1 MICLRHILKAS
12 QVGAL
17 TGIRPVKLVHELR
30 DRGLDQ
36 AMIKEQLLGV
46 YKLHP
51 EKADLLLQTARIQLP
66 LLDNRE
72 NREVSLYIHIPFCS
86 SRCYYCS
93 FSFRFDKQSIG

>member
-1 MICLRHILKAS
+1 
-12 QVGAL
+12 
-17 TGIRPVKLVHELR
+17 
-30 DRGLDQ
+30 
-36 AMIKEQLLGV
+36 MIKEQLLGV

-51 EKADLLLQTARIQLP
+51 EKADLLLQTARIQLT

-93 FSFRFDKQSIG
+93 FPSDLISRVSDKMGEYLECLERPLVMEGLKAKAPMLI